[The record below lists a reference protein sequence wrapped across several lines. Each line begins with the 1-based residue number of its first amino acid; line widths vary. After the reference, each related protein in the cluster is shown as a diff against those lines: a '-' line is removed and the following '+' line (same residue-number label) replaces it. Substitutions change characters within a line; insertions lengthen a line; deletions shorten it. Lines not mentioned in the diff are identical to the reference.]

1 MFLLDIA
8 VLLAAFFIIGL
19 IRNPKLRA
27 ALITIASVLF
37 VFYLQPLVP
46 IRNFDYW
53 FPFLTL
59 SLALLTWMFCA
70 RDPDLPIRAHRD
82 ELALILFTTLV
93 VALSRLTPFNS
104 PFTASRPPALRLSLP
119 AIAFLFIF
127 LAGSFRLL
135 KKNLTILYRLLII
148 LLISLLAIIKTPF
161 LALKAAEVLR
171 SLSGQQIDSAL
182 ASDIRW
188 LGYSYIAFRLLSVV
202 IDRKKDRKL
211 FVSPGQFI
219 SYVCFPP
226 ALAAGPIDRLDRFTK
241 KLAESLSSPIPYD
254 TAFER
259 LAIGAF
265 KKFILAD
272 GLALIA
278 LSQQNH
284 AQFQSSCWAWA
295 ALAAYSLQIYFDF
308 SGYTDIAIG
317 LGLLVGIQLPENFNH
332 PYLKPDIA
340 RFWNN
345 WHMTL
350 TQWIRSYVFN
360 PLTRKLRSNKQRSM
374 PQWLI
379 VLTAQ
384 FVTMGLI
391 GAWHGVTVN
400 FLIWGAWHALGLFLH
415 QLYNERMKDRLLAL
429 QQRPRWY
436 QLYTLLSWLLT
447 VLFVALSWVW
457 FVLAGPGN
465 VITFYRSLLMR
476 GLP

>member
-8 VLLAAFFIIGL
+8 ILLAAFFIIGL
-19 IRNPKLRA
+19 ILNPKLRS
-27 ALITIASVLF
+27 ALITISSVLF
-37 VFYLQPLVP
+37 IFYLQPLVP

-59 SLALLTWMFCA
+59 SFTLLTWVFCA
-70 RDPDLPIRAHRD
+70 RDPDLPIHAHRD
-82 ELALILFTTLV
+82 ELALILFTMLV
-93 VALSRLTPFNS
+93 VALSRLVPFNS
-104 PFTASRPPALRLSLP
+104 LFTASRPPALWLSLP
-119 AIAFLFIF
+119 TIAFLFFF
-127 LAGSFRLL
+127 LAGNARPH
-135 KKNLTILYRLLII
+135 KINLTVVYRLLII
-148 LLISLLAIIKTPF
+148 LLISLLVIIKTPF
-161 LALKAAEVLR
+161 LALKAAEALR

-188 LGYSYIAFRLLSVV
+188 LGYSYIAFRLLSVA
-202 IDRKKDRKL
+202 IDRNRGRKL

-226 ALAAGPIDRLDRFTK
+226 ALSAGPIDRLDQFAK
-241 KLAESLSSPIPYD
+241 KLTGSLSAPIPYD

-284 AQFQSSCWAWA
+284 AQFQASCWAWV

-317 LGLLVGIQLPENFNH
+317 ISLLVNIRLPENFNH

-360 PLTRKLRSNKQRSM
+360 PLTRKLRSNKQQPL

-379 VLTAQ
+379 VLLTQ

-400 FLIWGAWHALGLFLH
+400 FLIWGAWHALGLFIH

-429 QQRPRWY
+429 QQRPRRY

-447 VLFVALSWVW
+447 VLFVALGWVW
-457 FVLAGPGN
+457 FVLAEPGN
-465 VITFYRSLLMR
+465 VITFYRMLLMGR
-476 GLP
+476 LP